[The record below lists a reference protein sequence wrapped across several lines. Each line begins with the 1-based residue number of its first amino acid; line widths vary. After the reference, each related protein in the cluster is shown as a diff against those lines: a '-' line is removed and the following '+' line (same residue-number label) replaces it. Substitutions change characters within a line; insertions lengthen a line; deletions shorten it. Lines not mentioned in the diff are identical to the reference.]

1 MITSD
6 IVVIPRVDRE
16 ILSEKFDYLP
26 AVLWLFNDTIT
37 IYNSRTDQYQDVV
50 ISDGTSNSLLPAPNQ
65 CDNNV
70 TSMYFTKF
78 ADLCHNGSNIRV
90 YSLGVVNAK
99 NIIDTINNYLS
110 NIYPNDYTFMQP
122 DSMKYNNNNFDTYLS
137 TLFLLSSHVAD
148 VYACHV
154 SHFEQAPDK
163 VIDYVLGQ
171 ATITGCNVFI
181 DTGISNNRNVFNQVY
196 NACLS
201 FGYDSSGWR
210 TPIFTVLN
218 LPLIP
223 SSMVHPYAI
232 THQGLEGR
240 YNIMVFHG
248 HAQLR
253 GRVVTGYIPTS
264 VFYGTILSE
273 KAKVDYYSSIV
284 DRVVHIAKGTNV
296 NIRKNQYLHFYD
308 RNKINTPYLE
318 DGFLYL
324 SFPRTTEIR
333 DDFKIL
339 KHENNARLAIDLAI
353 NMIYGFKGIIGL
365 SNTDEDVVKQKI
377 VNILNIINNKFS
389 RLTPSGQFQGM
400 SLKKFSLE
408 KNKLYVD
415 VAVTISSVIMYINL
429 VVSSY

>member
-6 IVVIPRVDRE
+6 IVVVPRDNRE
-16 ILSEKFDYLP
+16 ILPEKFDYLP

-37 IYNSRTDQYQDVV
+37 IYNSRTDEYQDIV
-50 ISDGTSNSLLPAPNQ
+50 ISDSTSNSLLPAPNQ
-65 CDNNV
+65 CDNHV
-70 TSMYFTKF
+70 ISRYFTTF
-78 ADLCHNGSNIRV
+78 TDLCHNGSNIRI

-99 NIIDTINNYLS
+99 NIIDTITNYLS
-110 NIYPNDYTFMQP
+110 DIYPDDYTFMQP
-122 DSMKYNNNNFDTYLS
+122 ASMKYNNNFDTYVS
-137 TLFLLSSHVAD
+137 TLFLLTSHAAD

-163 VIDYVLGQ
+163 VIDYVLDQ
-171 ATITGCNVFI
+171 ATRTKCNVFI
-181 DTGISNNRNVFNQVY
+181 DTGISNNRNVFTQVY
-196 NACLS
+196 NACLN
-201 FGYDSSGWR
+201 FGHDSSGWR
-210 TPIFTVLN
+210 TPIFIVLN

-223 SSMVHPYAI
+223 SSMVHPYSI
-232 THQGLEGR
+232 PNQGVGGR
-240 YNIMVFHG
+240 YNVMVFHG

-253 GRVVTGYIPTS
+253 GRVVTGYIPAS

-273 KAKVDYYSSIV
+273 KARVDYYSSIV
-284 DRVVHIAKGTNV
+284 DRINFVAKGTNV

-308 RNKINTPYLE
+308 INKINTPYIE

-324 SFPRTTEIR
+324 SFPRTTETR

-377 VNILNIINNKFS
+377 VNILGIINHKFS
-389 RLTPSGQFQGM
+389 RMTPSGQFQGLG
-400 SLKKFSLE
+400 LKKFSLE

-415 VAVTISSVIMYINL
+415 IALSISSVIMYINL